1 MSAGDEH
8 HIGKFLEHLKY
19 ERRLSPRT
27 LENYRR
33 DLLTIHG
40 FCAARGI
47 GEWRELD
54 SHGVRALVAAR
65 HRAGLGGASIARML
79 SALRSFFAYLIREG
93 LADSNPAQGVPAPK
107 KSRPLPKVLDVDQMS
122 ALLKID
128 PDTDLAVR
136 DLAMMELMYS
146 SGLRLAE
153 LIGLDLPDVDLVD
166 AMLRVTGKG
175 NKTRD
180 LPIGR
185 HAIKALREWLKRRAN
200 IKRPHTEAGS
210 ESGKESNDEHAL
222 FLSNRGNRLSHR
234 QFQERLKLWGIKQG
248 LEGAVHPHRLRHSF
262 ASHLLESSGDLR
274 AVQELLGHADI
285 ATTQIY
291 THLDYQHL
299 AQIYDSA
306 HPRAKKR
313 SR

>member
-1 MSAGDEH
+1 MPASDDPCLD
-8 HIGKFLEHLKY
+8 KFLEHLKY

-27 LENYRR
+27 LESYRR
-33 DLLTIHG
+33 DLSKVHV
-40 FCAARGI
+40 FCASRGI
-47 GEWRELD
+47 VEWRALD
-54 SHGVRALVAAR
+54 SHGVRALVAAS
-65 HRAGLGGASIARML
+65 HRDGLQASSIARML
-79 SALRSFFAYLIREG
+79 SALRSFFSFLIREG
-93 LADSNPAQGVPAPK
+93 LAAHNPAQGVQAPK
-107 KSRPLPKVLDVDQMS
+107 KTRPLPKVLDVDQMS
-122 ALLKID
+122 ALLNID
-128 PDTDLAVR
+128 ADTDLAVR
-136 DLAMMELMYS
+136 DVAMMELMYS

-153 LIGLDLPDVDLVD
+153 LIGVNLTDIDLDE

-180 LPIGR
+180 LPVGR
-185 HAIKALREWLKRRAN
+185 HAVKALRAWLQRRAN
-200 IKRPHTEAGS
+200 LRRPHAEAC
-210 ESGKESNDEHAL
+210 DDQAL
-222 FLSNRGNRLSHR
+222 FLSKHGKRLSRR
-234 QFQERLKLWGIKQG
+234 QYQQRLKLWGLKQG

-274 AVQELLGHADI
+274 AVQELLGHSDI